1 MRPYVTSV
9 RFVKA
14 LFKRPYVTSVRFV
27 KALFK
32 RYECAMKATRVRGLK
47 SLVLL
52 VHAVLSY

>member
-1 MRPYVTSV
+1 MQ
-9 RFVKA
+9 
-14 LFKRPYVTSVRFV
+14 PYVTSVRFV

-32 RYECAMKATRVRGLK
+32 RYEGAMKDTRVRGLK